1 MDEKTATTSQTM
13 IESFVAAAAG
23 NRILV
28 DEKMQTLPAKVPSDD
43 DDDDDDDSTAAAA
56 GMAIGRRT

>member
-43 DDDDDDDSTAAAA
+43 DDDDSTAAAA